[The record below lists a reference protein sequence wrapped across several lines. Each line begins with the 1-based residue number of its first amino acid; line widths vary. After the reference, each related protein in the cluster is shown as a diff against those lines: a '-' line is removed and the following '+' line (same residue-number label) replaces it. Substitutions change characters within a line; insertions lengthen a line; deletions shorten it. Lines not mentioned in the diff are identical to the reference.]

1 MIENGLESIRT
12 VANKFGSSLLD
23 FLFPPYCPLCKST
36 TKVADT
42 LCSPCLDLLPSQPQA
57 YCLNC
62 GGNTSQAE
70 LGCGRCLGS
79 IDYPDR
85 VYFPFTYDAGI
96 VKLLVGYK
104 FHDRSEWCSLLARLS
119 WSRLE
124 RELCWEE
131 PELILPVPLHNR
143 RFLSRRY
150 NQSALLAKELAKKLD
165 RPLVTNGLKR
175 IRMTKPQTKLSS
187 QGRRD
192 NVKGAFLADESVVSG
207 RSLLL
212 VDDVY
217 TTGATV
223 SAAVVELRRA
233 GAKRVAVFCVART
246 LQD

>member
-1 MIENGLESIRT
+1 MIDKGLESIRT
-12 VANKFGSSLLD
+12 TSNKIGAYLLGS
-23 FLFPPYCPLCKST
+23 LFPPYCPICKSAT
-36 TKVADT
+36 PDAET
-42 LCSPCLDLLPSQPQA
+42 LCPPCLDLLPSPPQA

-70 LGCGRCLGS
+70 QGCGRCLGS

-96 VKLLVGYK
+96 VKLLVDYK
-104 FHDRSEWCSLLARLS
+104 FHDRSEWSSLLAQLC

-124 RELCWEE
+124 RELRWEE
-131 PELILPVPLHNR
+131 PDMILPVPLHYR

-150 NQSALLAKELAKKLD
+150 NQSALLAKELAEKLN

-192 NVKGAFLADESVVSG
+192 NVKGAFLADESLVSG

-233 GAKRVAVFCVART
+233 GAKRIAVFCVAT
-246 LQD
+246 TTQD